1 MGRTHLPYSMQI
13 DLVED
18 RLKKLRRGLRKED
31 QKIFDRLMRT
41 ARMQIQAG
49 AMASSPNPFDTMAL
63 TMLIEIQRQID
74 AQSEQIK
81 ALQNVVIEIKNQSL
95 LHTEKEDGNS

>member
-1 MGRTHLPYSMQI
+1 MEGVNEVQCSGICFDPEMNFI
-13 DLVED
+13 VE
-18 RLKKLRRGLRKED
+18 
-31 QKIFDRLMRT
+31 IVY
-41 ARMQIQAG
+41 
-49 AMASSPNPFDTMAL
+49 
-63 TMLIEIQRQID
+63 IQRQID